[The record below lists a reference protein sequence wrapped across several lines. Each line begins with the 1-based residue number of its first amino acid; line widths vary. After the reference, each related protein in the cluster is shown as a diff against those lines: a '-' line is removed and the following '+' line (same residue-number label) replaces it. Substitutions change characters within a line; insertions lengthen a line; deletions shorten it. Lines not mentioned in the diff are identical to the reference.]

1 MFERILRWL
10 TPAQLSVFSQSS
22 SACPTGHLATAYL
35 IP

>member
-1 MFERILRWL
+1 MFERFLHWL
-10 TPAQLSVFSQSS
+10 TPAQLSADPQHS